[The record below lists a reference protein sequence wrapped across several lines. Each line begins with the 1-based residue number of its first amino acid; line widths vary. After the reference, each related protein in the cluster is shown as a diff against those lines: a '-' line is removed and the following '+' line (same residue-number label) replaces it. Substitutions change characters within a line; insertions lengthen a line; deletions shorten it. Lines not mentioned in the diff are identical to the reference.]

1 MPTWGEILA
10 EINASAL
17 ARAPLGQGA
26 DYDGIRR
33 RYLSQLHALTGRDT
47 ILYTTNWLRGAAP
60 PTAITLEDM
69 QGMME
74 VCHGLRG
81 PTLDLILHSP
91 GGSAEATA
99 SIVRYLRSKF
109 LDIRVFVPLAAMSAA
124 TMWALS
130 GNLIVMGKHS
140 QLGPIDPQLIMG
152 QMQVPTRALIR
163 EFERAKE
170 EVAKNPAVLGAWLP
184 RLQQYPPAVL
194 EQCEAAEELSKRLT
208 MEWLREYMF
217 RGHSD
222 AADRAKRVADYFAN
236 YGIHQ
241 SHALGIDRDQARSV
255 GVEVMNL
262 EVNQQLQDAVLS
274 VHHAALLT
282 FAAGPFKIIENQQ
295 GRAFVQTAQ
304 VAQIMLQGP
313 MPPGLIPPGLLP
325 PGMQPPQA
333 PPQPP
338 QPPSPAP
345 QQ

>member
-10 EINASAL
+10 EVNASAQQ
-17 ARAPLGQGA
+17 RAALGQGA

-33 RYLSQLHALTGRDT
+33 RYLSQLHARTGRDT
-47 ILYTTNWLRGAAP
+47 ILYTTNWLRGATPA
-60 PTAITLEDM
+60 TAITLEDM

-81 PTLDLILHSP
+81 PNLDLILHSP

-99 SIVRYLRSKF
+99 SIVRYLRRKF
-109 LDIRVFVPLAAMSAA
+109 FHVRVFVPLAAMSAA

-152 QMQVPTRALIR
+152 QIQVPTRALIR
-163 EFERAKE
+163 EFERAKQE
-170 EVAKNPAVLGAWLP
+170 ISGNPAVLGAWLP

-217 RGHSD
+217 RGYAD
-222 AADRAKRVADYFAN
+222 AAEKAKRVADYFAD
-236 YGIHQ
+236 YGAHQ
-241 SHALGIDRDQARSV
+241 SHSLGIDRDQARSV
-255 GVEVMNL
+255 DVQVTNL
-262 EVNQQLQDAVLS
+262 EDDQPLQDAVLS

-282 FAAGPFKIIENQQ
+282 FAVGPFKIIENHE

-304 VAQIMLQGP
+304 VTQFML
-313 MPPGLIPPGLLP
+313 PGFIPPGAIP
-325 PGMQPPQA
+325 PGTQPPQ
-333 PPQPP
+333 QPP
-338 QPPSPAP
+338 TAQASLAGSPR
-345 QQ
+345 

>member
-10 EINASAL
+10 EVNASAQQ
-17 ARAPLGQGA
+17 RAPLGLGA

-33 RYLSQLHALTGRDT
+33 RYLTQLHALTGRGT
-47 ILYTTNWLRGAAP
+47 ILYTTNWLRGATP
-60 PTAITLEDM
+60 PTSITLEDM

-74 VCHGLRG
+74 VCHGLTG
-81 PTLDLILHSP
+81 PNLDLIIHSP

-99 SIVRYLRSKF
+99 SIVRYLRRQF

-130 GNLIVMGKHS
+130 GNLVVMGKHS

-170 EVAKNPAVLGAWLP
+170 EIASNPGVLGAWLP

-217 RGHSD
+217 RGEPD
-222 AADRAKRVADYFAN
+222 APEKAKRVADYFAN
-236 YGIHQ
+236 YATHQ
-241 SHALGIDRDQARSV
+241 SHSLGIDRDQARAV
-255 GVEVMNL
+255 GVSVMNL
-262 EVNQQLQDAVLS
+262 EDDQRLQDAMLS

-282 FAAGPFKIIENQQ
+282 FAAGPFKIIENHQ
-295 GRAFVQTAQ
+295 GRAFVQSTQ

-313 MPPGLIPPGLLP
+313 VQPGLIPPGFLP
-325 PGMQPPQA
+325 PAM
-333 PPQPP
+333 QPP
-338 QPPSPAP
+338 QPPTPPAAAG
-345 QQ
+345 